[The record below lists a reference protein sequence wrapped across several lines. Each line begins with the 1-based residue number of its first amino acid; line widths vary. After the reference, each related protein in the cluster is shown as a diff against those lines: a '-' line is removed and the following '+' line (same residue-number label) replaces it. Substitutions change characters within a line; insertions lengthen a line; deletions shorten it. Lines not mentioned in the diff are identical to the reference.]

1 MGNLAELF
9 VVVLDFT
16 GRLVI

>member
-9 VVVLDFT
+9 VVVFDFT